1 MKARKNWISKIVSL
15 LLFFVLTFFTG
26 WAQDISFSQFYASPL
41 YLNPAFAGSV
51 EIPRFTVQYRN
62 QWHAFTNAFN
72 TYNLAFDFPVEKL
85 GGGLGLF
92 VLNDAQGNKM
102 LNSMQVNLAYS
113 VHVRLSE
120 KFRLNGGVQG
130 GLFYNSL
137 KVGELVFPDN
147 MAEGSGS
154 HAVSGELQYLTEPDY
169 FFPDFS
175 AGVLVYNERFF
186 YGAAVHHLAEPQQK
200 FSGNNENSAKLNR
213 KYTLHFGARL
223 PVFLHGHR
231 RKQIELSPHLVV
243 QKQSVFSQVNY
254 GLMVTRNS
262 ISAGLWFRQNIGIQY
277 DAVILQ
283 VGFAKNRWQLTY
295 SYDVTVSGLWGDSG
309 GSSEIT
315 FAFLL
320 KENKNAHLPFFN
332 SGDESF

>member
-1 MKARKNWISKIVSL
+1 MKARKNKNLKIVSL
-15 LLFFVLTFFTG
+15 LLFFVLSVFTS
-26 WAQDISFSQFYASPL
+26 WAQDVSFSQFYASPL

-72 TYNLAFDFPVEKL
+72 TYNVAFDFPVKKL

-92 VLNDAQGNKM
+92 LLNDAQANKM
-102 LNSMQVNLAYS
+102 LNSMQVNVAYS
-113 VHVRLSE
+113 VHIRLS
-120 KFRLNGGVQG
+120 KKYRLNGGIQG
-130 GLFYNSL
+130 GFFYNTL

-147 MAEGSGS
+147 LAAGSGS

-169 FFPDFS
+169 FYPDFS
-175 AGVLVYNERFF
+175 AGAMVYSERIF
-186 YGAAVHHLAEPQQK
+186 YGAAVHHLAEPRQK
-200 FSGNNENSAKLNR
+200 FSGTQENTAKPDR

-223 PVFLHGHR
+223 PVYIYGHR
-231 RKQIELSPHLVV
+231 QKRIDISPHLVV
-243 QKQSVFSQVNY
+243 QKQNIFSQINY
-254 GLMVTRNS
+254 GLMATRNN
-262 ISAGLWFRQNIGIQY
+262 ISAGLWFRQNIGIRY

-283 VGFAKNRWQLTY
+283 IGFAKNRWQLNY

-309 GSSEIT
+309 GSSELT

-320 KENKNAHLPFFN
+320 KENKNPQLPFFN
-332 SGDESF
+332 SSSEPF